1 MEKLSNEEHN
11 SMVNTNTML
20 LSFEG
25 WIKYIEGFSRGLQT
39 TKTVDAGMVF
49 DCVGEIMEYMKQ
61 LKGQIC
67 QLLIHCEQ
75 QLIDAELKDT
85 QASQLQQQCEKL
97 LQENEQLKDN
107 INTFSEN
114 ITQLKDENDKL
125 RQAITILK
133 EKADGK
139 M

>member
-1 MEKLSNEEHN
+1 MEKLSNEEQN

-67 QLLIHCEQ
+67 ELLIHCEH
-75 QLIDAELKDT
+75 ELESVETCDIR
-85 QASQLQQQCEKL
+85 LQELQDENSKL
-97 LQENEQLKDN
+97 LEENQNLSTKLDSLKERLEQLTEE
-107 INTFSEN
+107 NTK
-114 ITQLKDENDKL
+114 LK
-125 RQAITILK
+125 QAATILK
-133 EKADGK
+133 EQLDGK

>member
-67 QLLIHCEQ
+67 QLLMYCEQ

-85 QASQLQQQCEKL
+85 HSTQLQQQCEKL
-97 LQENEQLKDN
+97 SQENEQLKDN
-107 INTFSEN
+107 INTFSES

>member
-85 QASQLQQQCEKL
+85 QSVQLQQQCEKL

>member
-1 MEKLSNEEHN
+1 
-11 SMVNTNTML
+11 ML
-20 LSFEG
+20 LYFEG

-85 QASQLQQQCEKL
+85 QSVQLQQQCEKL